1 MQRDGYSRED
11 AYARVKSQMSISEKV
26 SYADIVVDNSAT
38 RNELEA
44 HVQSLIHELDAA
56 VGWTWRI
63 SWLLPPVGL
72 FSAAWILLRRKYA
85 KKRRQSTV

>member
-11 AYARVKSQMSISEKV
+11 AFARVKSQMSISEKV
-26 SYADIVVDNSAT
+26 SYADIVIDNSGM

-44 HVQSLIHELDAA
+44 RVQSLIHELDAA
-56 VGWTWRI
+56 AGWTWRI

-72 FSAAWILLRRKYA
+72 LSAAWILLRRKYA
-85 KKRRQSTV
+85 KKRRQRAG